1 MSATALKVRLLLGHE
16 HRLVTDHREYT
27 AGELALLE
35 DRDKLQGRE
44 GVSSEGFTT
53 IAHPATSAGPSLCV
67 IN

>member
-1 MSATALKVRLLLGHE
+1 MTATALKVRLLLGYE
-16 HRLVTDHREYT
+16 HRLVTDHREN
-27 AGELALLE
+27 EPALLE

-53 IAHPATSAGPSLCV
+53 IAHPDRSAGPSLCV